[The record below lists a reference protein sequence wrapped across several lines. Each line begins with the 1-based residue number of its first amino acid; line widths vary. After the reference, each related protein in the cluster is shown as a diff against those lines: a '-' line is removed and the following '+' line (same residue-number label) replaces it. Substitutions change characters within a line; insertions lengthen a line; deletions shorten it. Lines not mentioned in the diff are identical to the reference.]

1 MAHGIVVQMSEKGDF
16 KKTFNFLKAMQEKKF
31 LSNLNKYG
39 ERGVQ
44 LLSENTPR
52 DTGLTASSWYYKIED
67 DGETLTLTWYNSNV
81 KKDYFNVALM
91 LQYGHATKNGGWIE
105 GIDYI
110 NPALKPLFDEM
121 EKDIWEEV
129 KSQ

>member
-1 MAHGIVVQMSEKGDF
+1 MARGIVVQMSEKGDF
-16 KKTFNFLKAMQEKKF
+16 KKTFRFLKAMKEKKF
-31 LSNLNKYG
+31 LSSLDKYG

-67 DGETLTLTWYNSNV
+67 DGNTLKLTWYNSNV

-91 LQYGHATKNGGWIE
+91 LQYGHATKNGGWVE

-129 KSQ
+129 KSS

>member
-1 MAHGIVVQMSEKGDF
+1 MAHGIVVKMSEKGDF
-16 KKTFNFLKAMQEKKF
+16 KKTFKFLKAMQEKKF

>member
-1 MAHGIVVQMSEKGDF
+1 MARGIVVQMSEKGDF
-16 KKTFNFLKAMQEKKF
+16 KKTFKFLKAMQEKKF

-67 DGETLTLTWYNSNV
+67 DGETLTITWYNSNV

-129 KSQ
+129 KSS

>member
-1 MAHGIVVQMSEKGDF
+1 MARGIVVQMSEKGDF
-16 KKTFNFLKAMQEKKF
+16 KKTFKFLKAMQEKKF

-121 EKDIWEEV
+121 ENDIWEEV

>member
-1 MAHGIVVQMSEKGDF
+1 MARGIVVQMSEKGDF
-16 KKTFNFLKAMQEKKF
+16 KKTFRFLKAMKEKKF
-31 LSNLNKYG
+31 LSNLDKYG

-67 DGETLTLTWYNSNV
+67 DGNTLKLTWYNSNV

-91 LQYGHATKNGGWIE
+91 LQYGHATKNGGWVE

-129 KSQ
+129 KSS

>member
-1 MAHGIVVQMSEKGDF
+1 
-16 KKTFNFLKAMQEKKF
+16 
-31 LSNLNKYG
+31 
-39 ERGVQ
+39 
-44 LLSENTPR
+44 
-52 DTGLTASSWYYKIED
+52 
-67 DGETLTLTWYNSNV
+67 
-81 KKDYFNVALM
+81 M

>member
-1 MAHGIVVQMSEKGDF
+1 MAHGIVVKMSEKGDF
-16 KKTFNFLKAMQEKKF
+16 KKTFKFLKAMQEKKF

-67 DGETLTLTWYNSNV
+67 DGETLTLTWYNTNV

>member
-1 MAHGIVVQMSEKGDF
+1 MARGIVVQMSEKGDF
-16 KKTFNFLKAMQEKKF
+16 KKTFRFLKAIKEKKF

-67 DGETLTLTWYNSNV
+67 DGNTLKLTWYNSNV

>member
-1 MAHGIVVQMSEKGDF
+1 MAKGIVVKMSEKGDF
-16 KKTFNFLKAMQEKKF
+16 KKTFKFLKAMQEKKF
-31 LSNLNKYG
+31 FSNLNKYG

-67 DGETLTLTWYNSNV
+67 DGETLTITWYNSNI

>member
-1 MAHGIVVQMSEKGDF
+1 MACGIVVQMSEKGDF
-16 KKTFNFLKAMQEKKF
+16 KKTFKFLKAMQEKKF

-91 LQYGHATKNGGWIE
+91 LQYGHATKNGGWVE

>member
-1 MAHGIVVQMSEKGDF
+1 MARGIVVQMSEKGDF
-16 KKTFNFLKAMQEKKF
+16 KKTFKFLKAMQEKKF

-67 DGETLTLTWYNSNV
+67 DGETLTITWYNSNV

>member
-1 MAHGIVVQMSEKGDF
+1 MARGIVVQMSEKGDF
-16 KKTFNFLKAMQEKKF
+16 KKTFKFLKAMQEKKF

-129 KSQ
+129 KSS

>member
-1 MAHGIVVQMSEKGDF
+1 MARGIVVEMSEKGDF
-16 KKTFNFLKAMQEKKF
+16 KKTFKFLKAMQEKKF

-91 LQYGHATKNGGWIE
+91 LQYGHATKNGGWVE

-129 KSQ
+129 KSS

>member
-1 MAHGIVVQMSEKGDF
+1 MARGIVVQMSEKGDF
-16 KKTFNFLKAMQEKKF
+16 KKTFRFLKAMKEKKF
-31 LSNLNKYG
+31 LSNLDKYG

-67 DGETLTLTWYNSNV
+67 DGNILKLTWYNSNV

-91 LQYGHATKNGGWIE
+91 LQYGHATKNGGWVE

-110 NPALKPLFDEM
+110 NPALKPLFNEM

-129 KSQ
+129 KSS

>member
-1 MAHGIVVQMSEKGDF
+1 MARGIVVQMSEKGDF
-16 KKTFNFLKAMQEKKF
+16 KKTFRFLKAMKEKKF
-31 LSNLNKYG
+31 LSNLDKYG

-67 DGETLTLTWYNSNV
+67 DGSTLKLTWYNSNV

-91 LQYGHATKNGGWIE
+91 LQYGHATKNGGWVE

-110 NPALKPLFDEM
+110 NPALKPLFDKM

-129 KSQ
+129 KSS

>member
-1 MAHGIVVQMSEKGDF
+1 MARGIVVQMSEKGDF
-16 KKTFNFLKAMQEKKF
+16 KKTFKFLKAMQEKKF
-31 LSNLNKYG
+31 LSNLDKYG

-91 LQYGHATKNGGWIE
+91 LQYGHATKNGGWVE

-129 KSQ
+129 KSS

>member
-1 MAHGIVVQMSEKGDF
+1 MARGIVVQMSEKGDF
-16 KKTFNFLKAMQEKKF
+16 KKTFKFLKAMQEKKF

-67 DGETLTLTWYNSNV
+67 DGETLTLTWYNSNI

>member
-16 KKTFNFLKAMQEKKF
+16 KKTFKFLKAMQEKKF

-67 DGETLTLTWYNSNV
+67 DGETLTITWYNSNV

-91 LQYGHATKNGGWIE
+91 LQYGHATKNGGWVE

-129 KSQ
+129 KSS

>member
-1 MAHGIVVQMSEKGDF
+1 MARGIVVQMSEKGDF
-16 KKTFNFLKAMQEKKF
+16 KKTFKFLKAMQEKKF

>member
-1 MAHGIVVQMSEKGDF
+1 MARGIVVQMSEKGDF
-16 KKTFNFLKAMQEKKF
+16 KKTFKFLKAMQEKKF

-67 DGETLTLTWYNSNV
+67 DGETLMLTWYNSNV

>member
-16 KKTFNFLKAMQEKKF
+16 KKTFKFLKAMQEKKF

-67 DGETLTLTWYNSNV
+67 DGETLTITWYNSNV

-129 KSQ
+129 KSS

>member
-16 KKTFNFLKAMQEKKF
+16 KKTFKFLKAMQEKKF

-91 LQYGHATKNGGWIE
+91 LQYGHATKNGGWVE

-129 KSQ
+129 KSS

>member
-1 MAHGIVVQMSEKGDF
+1 MARGIVIQMSEKGDF
-16 KKTFNFLKAMQEKKF
+16 KKTFRFLKAMKEKKF
-31 LSNLNKYG
+31 LSNLDKYG

-67 DGETLTLTWYNSNV
+67 DGNTLKLTWYNSNV

-91 LQYGHATKNGGWIE
+91 LQYGHATKNGGWVE

-129 KSQ
+129 KSS

>member
-1 MAHGIVVQMSEKGDF
+1 MARGIVVQMSEKGDF
-16 KKTFNFLKAMQEKKF
+16 KKTFKFLKAMQEKKF
-31 LSNLNKYG
+31 LSNLDKYG

-91 LQYGHATKNGGWIE
+91 LQYGHATKNGGWVE